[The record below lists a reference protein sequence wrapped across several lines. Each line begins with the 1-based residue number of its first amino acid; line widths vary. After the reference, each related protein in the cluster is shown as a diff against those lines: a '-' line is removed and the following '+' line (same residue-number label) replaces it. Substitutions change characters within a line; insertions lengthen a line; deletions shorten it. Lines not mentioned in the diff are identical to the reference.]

1 MYFHNFFISK
11 LLTDSLFKLRLLFL
25 REPFFTIMAFNA
37 CHATVSYS
45 HQELPQRCLKV
56 LAERWR
62 FAVEIERDEVSQSG
76 ILHVWWGFFGLW
88 TAAEEVQSCKPDAV
102 IQRER
107 ARWRVLRA
115 WGLSALQRE
124 CPLVARWA
132 LMTQAHAWRWPG
144 TAGSR
149 ADNRVLKAPGNIR
162 SVEGRRWLEALFWRR
177 VNSEVKAS
185 RTTGCHRRAHW

>member
-1 MYFHNFFISK
+1 MLAMQLSLILIKNFLSAAWRCWRNGG
-11 LLTDSLFKLRLLFL
+11 DSLLRLSGMKSL
-25 REPFFTIMAFNA
+25 RAE
-37 CHATVSYS
+37 YS
-45 HQELPQRCLKV
+45 TCDGASLV
-56 LAERWR
+56 
-62 FAVEIERDEVSQSG
+62 
-76 ILHVWWGFFGLW
+76 FGLQQRRFR
-88 TAAEEVQSCKPDAV
+88 AASRMLSSRE
-102 IQRER
+102 ER

-115 WGLSALQRE
+115 RGLSALQRE

-149 ADNRVLKAPGNIR
+149 ADNRVLIAPGNIR
-162 SVEGRRWLEALFWRR
+162 SVEGRRWLEVLFWRR

>member
-1 MYFHNFFISK
+1 MSK

-25 REPFFTIMAFNA
+25 CEPFFTIMAFDA

-76 ILHVWWGFFGLW
+76 ILHLWWGFFGLW

-102 IQRER
+102 IQRGEGKMESLKSTG
-107 ARWRVLRA
+107 AVCTPEGMSTCGPLGAHDTGPRVKVTRNR
-115 WGLSALQRE
+115 GVQ
-124 CPLVARWA
+124 
-132 LMTQAHAWRWPG
+132 
-144 TAGSR
+144 SR
-149 ADNRVLKAPGNIR
+149 QQ
-162 SVEGRRWLEALFWRR
+162 S
-177 VNSEVKAS
+177 VNSTWKYS
-185 RTTGCHRRAHW
+185 